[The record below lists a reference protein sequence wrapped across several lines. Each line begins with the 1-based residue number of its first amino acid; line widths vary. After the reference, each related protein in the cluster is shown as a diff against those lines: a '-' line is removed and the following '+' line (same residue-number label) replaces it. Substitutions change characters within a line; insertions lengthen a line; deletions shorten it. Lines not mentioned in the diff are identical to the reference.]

1 MLAKERRRESSDRD
15 AGGHCGTDE
24 EHAHNLALY
33 TYHPDSLTYPMRL
46 PHRTELAAMTRLAL
60 PVVLAQVGL
69 MAMGVVDTL
78 MVGRVSAVALAAVA
92 LGNLYY
98 ITIVV
103 PASGTLM
110 VLDPVVAQAVGAKD
124 HEGIARGVQRGF
136 VLAVVL
142 GLVISVVLLPV
153 RSMLVL
159 LHQPP
164 ALVPLASSYVLISI
178 LGVLPFLAFV
188 VLRQSLQA
196 LGEMRVLLVV
206 ILVANATN
214 AFLNW
219 VFVYG
224 HLGSRAMGAPGSA
237 WATLVSR
244 WLMAFLLLGF
254 GWRSLKPALVPW
266 REETFHL
273 APLRAMLRLGLPI
286 GMQQALELGAFSA
299 IGVLMGVLGTVEMA
313 AHQIA
318 INLASLTFM
327 VPLGVGAA
335 AAVRVGHAAGAGD
348 AEAARESARA
358 ALACGVGFMVFT
370 GVVLLAAPSGIAS
383 LYTEDGPVKTLA
395 ATLIPIAGVF
405 QVFDGIQAVCAGV
418 LRGLGDTR
426 APFLINL
433 AGFWLAGFPV
443 SIALGFFTPLG
454 AVGLWW
460 GFVAGLGA
468 VAGLLLLRTR
478 NRMSGAIERTHVEED
493 VMHFATDP

>member
-1 MLAKERRRESSDRD
+1 MS
-15 AGGHCGTDE
+15 
-24 EHAHNLALY
+24 
-33 TYHPDSLTYPMRL
+33 
-46 PHRTELAAMTRLAL
+46 RLAV

-69 MAMGVVDTL
+69 MLMGVVDTL
-78 MVGRVSAVALAAVA
+78 MVGRVSAEALAAVA
-92 LGNLYY
+92 LGNLYF
-98 ITIVV
+98 ITLMV

-110 VLDPVVAQAVGAKD
+110 VLDAVVAQAVGARD
-124 HEGIARGVQRGF
+124 YEGVARGVQRGF
-136 VLAVVL
+136 LLAIALAVFTSVL
-142 GLVISVVLLPV
+142 LLPV
-153 RSMLVL
+153 RPMLVL
-159 LHQPP
+159 FHQPP
-164 ALVPLASSYVLISI
+164 ALVPIATSYVLISI

-196 LGEMRVLLVV
+196 MGQMRVLVAV
-206 ILVANATN
+206 IVVANLTN

-224 HLGSRAMGAPGSA
+224 HLGSPALGAPGSA

-244 WLMAFLLLGF
+244 WLMAMLLLGF
-254 GWRSLKPALVPW
+254 GWHALRSALVPW
-266 REETFHL
+266 RRETRHL
-273 APLRAMLRLGLPI
+273 APLRAMLRLGVPI
-286 GMQQALELGAFSA
+286 GLQQGLEFGAFAA
-299 IGVLMGVLGTVEMA
+299 IGVLMGVLGTTEMA

-318 INLASLTFM
+318 INIASLTFM

-348 AEAARESARA
+348 AGAARESARA
-358 ALACGVGFMVFT
+358 AIVCGVGFMVCT
-370 GVVLLAAPSGIAS
+370 AVVFLLVPGAIAAR
-383 LYTEDGPVKTLA
+383 YTRDVPVVALA
-395 ATLIPIAGVF
+395 ATLIPVAGVF

-426 APFLINL
+426 APFVINL

-443 SIALGFFTPLG
+443 SVALGFHTRLG

-468 VAGLLLLRTR
+468 VAALLLLRVR
-478 NRMSGAIERTHVEED
+478 NRLHGAIERTTVEAD

>member
-1 MLAKERRRESSDRD
+1 
-15 AGGHCGTDE
+15 
-24 EHAHNLALY
+24 
-33 TYHPDSLTYPMRL
+33 MRL

-78 MVGRVSAVALAAVA
+78 MVGRVSAEALAAVA
-92 LGNLYY
+92 LGNLYF
-98 ITIVV
+98 ITIVI

-110 VLDPVVAQAVGAKD
+110 VLDPVVAQAVGARD
-124 HEGIARGVQRGF
+124 TEGIARGVQRGF
-136 VLAVVL
+136 VLAAVL
-142 GLVISVVLLPV
+142 GAIVSIALVPV
-153 RSMLVL
+153 EPMLVV

-164 ALVPLASSYVLISI
+164 VLVPLATSYVLISI

-196 LGEMRVLLVV
+196 FGAMRVLLAV
-206 ILVANATN
+206 IVVANATN

-224 HLGSRAMGAPGSA
+224 HLGSPAMGAPGSA

-244 WLMAFLLLGF
+244 WLMAFLLLAF

-266 REETFHL
+266 RHETLHV
-273 APLRAMLRLGLPI
+273 APLLAMLRLGLPI
-286 GMQQALELGAFSA
+286 GFMQALEIGAFAA

-327 VPLGVGAA
+327 VPLGVGSA
-335 AAVRVGHAAGAGD
+335 AAVRVGHAAGAGN
-348 AEAARESARA
+348 AEGARESARA
-358 ALACGVGFMVFT
+358 ALVCGVGFMVFT
-370 GVVLLAAPSGIAS
+370 GIALLAAPRAFAA
-383 LYTEDGPVKTLA
+383 LYTSEVPVAALA

-443 SIALGFFTPLG
+443 SVVLGFHTSLG

-468 VAGLLLLRTR
+468 VAWLLLLRTR
-478 NRMSGAIERTHVEED
+478 NRLRGAIARTHVEED
-493 VMHFATDP
+493 VLHFATDP

>member
-1 MLAKERRRESSDRD
+1 V
-15 AGGHCGTDE
+15 
-24 EHAHNLALY
+24 Y
-33 TYHPDSLTYPMRL
+33 TIQPDLLINSMQL
-46 PHRTELAAMTRLAL
+46 PRRTELVAMSRLAL
-60 PVVLAQVGL
+60 PVVVAQVGL
-69 MAMGVVDTL
+69 MLMGVVDTL

-92 LGNLYY
+92 LGNLYF
-98 ITIVV
+98 ITIVI

-136 VLAVVL
+136 LLALTL
-142 GLVISVVLLPV
+142 GGVASVALLTVRPVLL
-153 RSMLVL
+153 L

-164 ALVPLASSYVLISI
+164 VLVPIASTYVLISI

-196 LGEMRVLLVV
+196 MGEMRVIVAV
-206 ILVANATN
+206 IVVANLSN

-224 HLGSRAMGAPGSA
+224 HLGSPAMGAPGSA
-237 WATLVSR
+237 WATCVSR
-244 WLMAFLLLGF
+244 WLMAILLLGF
-254 GWRSLKPALVPW
+254 GWRAIAPSLLPW
-266 REETFHL
+266 RRETFHI

-286 GMQQALELGAFSA
+286 GLQQGLEIGAFAA
-299 IGVLMGVLGTVEMA
+299 IGVLMGVLGTIEMA

-348 AEAARESARA
+348 AEGARESARA
-358 ALACGVGFMVFT
+358 ALVCGVGFMSCT
-370 GVVLLAAPSGIAS
+370 GVLFLLVPDAIAAR
-383 LYTEDGPVKTLA
+383 YTTDLPVAALA

-426 APFLINL
+426 APFVINL

-443 SIALGFFTPLG
+443 SVVLGFQTRLG

-460 GFVAGLGA
+460 GFVAGLAA
-468 VAGLLLLRTR
+468 VAVLLLLRVR
-478 NRMSGAIERTHVEED
+478 NRMRGRIARTTVEED